1 MERMHDRNR
10 FFTIHRVCARVF
22 RCLDRGTLRALDAER
37 KVCAGGMGLSG
48 AAGRHIARDRALGV
62 HSRPGEG
69 LGHRAHRRGDR
80 AQPRRH
86 PALRRGRVDALRA
99 RRRQGRLAERQ
110 GRHGRR
116 AAPRRRYDQAWR
128 NGAALSRAGRR
139 AARHIAAQAPPDRA
153 QGAAGGDASSARML
167 PARAA
172 LPVFLHDG
180 RRGARLHRALVRT
193 AHCHGMVLLFCDA
206 QHFRARV

>member
-1 MERMHDRNR
+1 MEQMHDRNR

-48 AAGRHIARDRALGV
+48 AAGRHVARDRALGV

-86 PALRRGRVDALRA
+86 PALRRRRVDTLRA
-99 RRRQGRLAERQ
+99 RRGQGRLAERR

-116 AAPRRRYDQAWR
+116 AAPWWGHDPARR

-139 AARHIAAQAPPDRA
+139 AARHLAAQAPRDRA
-153 QGAAGGDASSARML
+153 QGAAGGDASSARVL

-172 LPVFLHDG
+172 LPVFLHDT
-180 RRGARLHRALVRT
+180 RCGARLRHALVRA
-193 AHCHGMVLLFCDA
+193 AHCYGMVLLFCDA
-206 QHFRARV
+206 QHFRARI

>member
-1 MERMHDRNR
+1 MTINFPFMAVPPAARRDLFADIIAKLFSRGKKNDIIYFVLLSLWSECMTETAFLQYTGYVLA
-10 FFTIHRVCARVF
+10 FFAVWIVARCARLEADERYVPEVWGY
-22 RCLDRGTLRALDAER
+22 LELPDGTSRA
-37 KVCAGGMGLSG
+37 
-48 AAGRHIARDRALGV
+48 DRALGV

-139 AARHIAAQAPPDRA
+139 AARHIAAQAPPDR
-153 QGAAGGDASSARML
+153 GTRCS
-167 PARAA
+167 
-172 LPVFLHDG
+172 
-180 RRGARLHRALVRT
+180 RR
-193 AHCHGMVLLFCDA
+193 
-206 QHFRARV
+206 